1 LKLEWK
7 RNQQYELSVH
17 VFPKHEMEDFFKQ
30 KSRDEWVDWAAEY
43 DFCLS
48 PVLELS
54 ELEKS
59 AHYQEKKSIIE
70 SEIKGLKHLKSLL

>member
-1 LKLEWK
+1 
-7 RNQQYELSVH
+7 
-17 VFPKHEMEDFFKQ
+17 
-30 KSRDEWVDWAAEY
+30 VDWAAEY